1 MLDWIRFFPY
11 AARCDY
17 NPPEVRGPYFS
28 TPKNVRWRLGDSTL
42 NFRAPRSNP
51 IFSFSG
57 LGRKVSRLSPGR
69 KDVLKTRWQYL
80 YLSKCDRPK
89 SQWVYQHVYKN
100 IWYLVG
106 PWFTGEQAH
115 LSISAVLITAD
126 KGEQGED
133 GWSLFHPK
141 VFEGAIANI
150 LDESYGYSRNGTGKK
165 AHYRGPLNWRVL
177 PVSSTVQG
185 IVCDIHCIGNTSA
198 DNPVLERQVYIP
210 VSSDQLLCIGFDF
223 GGTKINHDKVC
234 APRLFELCDSI
245 INSLQLDVGKT
256 MLAEWNKVKESC
268 PNMSITPT
276 LGEFP
281 WPLKVDKASK
291 KQKEIDITPALARLE
306 SEPSKLN
313 N

>member
-1 MLDWIRFFPY
+1 MLDWIKFFPY

-17 NPPEVRGPYFS
+17 NPSEVRGPYFS
-28 TPKNVRWRLGDSTL
+28 APKKVRWRLGDSAL

-57 LGRKVSRLSPGR
+57 LGRKVTRLSPGR

-80 YLSKCDRPK
+80 YLGRSGAPENK
-89 SQWVYQHVYKN
+89 WVYQHIYQN

-106 PWFTGEQAH
+106 PWFSGEQTH

-126 KGEQGED
+126 GGEQSGDEK
-133 GWSLFHPK
+133 SLFHPRA
-141 VFEGAIANI
+141 FEGAVANI
-150 LDESYGYSRNGTGKK
+150 LDAGYGYERNGTGKK
-165 AHYRGPLNWRVL
+165 AHYRGPLNWKVL
-177 PVSSTVQG
+177 PISSTVQG
-185 IVCDIHCIGNTSA
+185 VVCDVHCIGNTSVE
-198 DNPVLERQVYIP
+198 NPVLLRQVYFP
-210 VSSDQLLCIGFDF
+210 VSSNQLIRIKFEF
-223 GGTKINHDKVC
+223 GGTKIYLDKVC

-245 INSLQLDVGKT
+245 INSLQLDVGET

-281 WPLKVDKASK
+281 WPLKLDKASK
-291 KQKEIDITPALARLE
+291 KQKEIDITPIQAKLA
-306 SEPSKLN
+306 N
-313 N
+313 